1 MTSGTATVADLA
13 VATGVQ
19 IATAPATWEAAVGS
33 VVDAARAREMVS
45 LDRVLVLLSWEP
57 ARPNGPLPDLRALLD
72 PLIKKKPAAILV
84 SPARPVNAPRQAVSS
99 AERGDVAL
107 LWNIDPD
114 STTGVAEKL
123 ERAVDQARATTSP
136 EPAPRFALLD
146 ILQSADDLDA
156 LLAAIGRVM
165 GATVR
170 INESPSRTT
179 DSAAIFSLSGVPG
192 SGPAIE
198 VTRNS
203 ALRADEIAM
212 IDGLLTVIRLHLKLR
227 DAQSDDAAVEI
238 ARNLKNILGEDL
250 VQREASLRKSRRL
263 AVFPRHAV
271 VCLAVEPFGVSV
283 DMNGL
288 HDLKTALTPVAS
300 RFDPDAI
307 TIVNEGVLV
316 VMIRATADLDALARA
331 LYRGVQVP
339 LAVGASDHVDDPR
352 SYPDAFR
359 QAARAVA
366 VGRRIGAIN
375 RVTRYRDLGVL
386 GLLYQ
391 LPEHARRNFVSETL
405 GSVADETSDG
415 LDQRRILRVLRST
428 DCNIAES
435 ARELFIHPNTLR
447 NRIARIEAVTGPFMN
462 EPDRRLTIFTALSM
476 FSLDSNVEGD

>member
-1 MTSGTATVADLA
+1 MTGTAATVADLA
-13 VATGVQ
+13 VATGLQ
-19 IATAPATWEAAVGS
+19 IATAPATWDAVVTS
-33 VVDAARAREMVS
+33 VVDADDTQDMVS
-45 LDRVLVLLSWEP
+45 LDRVLVATSWQP
-57 ARPNGPLPDLRALLD
+57 TRPNGPLPDLRTVLE
-72 PLIKKKPAAILV
+72 PLIRKKPAAILV
-84 SPARPVNAPRQAVSS
+84 SPARSVNAPRQAVT
-99 AERGDVAL
+99 VADRDSVCL
-107 LWNIDPD
+107 LWNIDPESSVD
-114 STTGVAEKL
+114 VVAKLHRLVTQAQTTTPAEL
-123 ERAVDQARATTSP
+123 EPRSALP
-136 EPAPRFALLD
+136 E
-146 ILQSADDLDA
+146 ILRSADDLDG
-156 LLAAIGRVM
+156 LLAAIGSAL
-165 GATVR
+165 GASVR
-170 INESPSRTT
+170 LSDSPPGVV
-179 DSAAIFSLSGVPG
+179 AAIAVLPVSGVPG
-192 SGPAIE
+192 TLPALEIA
-198 VTRNS
+198 RDS

-212 IDGLLTVIRLHLKLR
+212 LDGLLAVVRLHVRLR
-227 DAQSDDAAVEI
+227 DTQSEDTAVEI

-271 VCLAVEPFGVSV
+271 ECLAIEPFGVSV

-288 HDLKTALTPVAS
+288 HELRTALTPVAA
-300 RFDPDAI
+300 RFDPQAI

-316 VMIRATADLDALARA
+316 VMIRATTDLDALARA

-352 SYPDAFR
+352 SYPGAFR

-391 LPEHARRNFVSETL
+391 LPEHARRNFVAETL
-405 GSVADETSDG
+405 GSIADETPDG

-447 NRIARIEAVTGPFMN
+447 SRIARIEAVTGPFMN